1 MKFVKSFV
9 TVAVLLAICLSLVA
23 CSLSR
28 KDVVGTWTA
37 SWTYNGNSIQK
48 TIVIREDGTYTSTIY
63 RNSKHYETETGTYSI
78 DGKELN
84 LHPNGDK
91 GQSTPYDYKNGKL
104 DNNGHKFTKK

>member
-23 CSLSR
+23 CSISK
-28 KDVVGTWTA
+28 KDVVGTWKG
-37 SWTYNGNSIQK
+37 SWDYKGNHFDE
-48 TIVIREDGTYTSTIY
+48 TIVIREDGTYAATMY
-63 RNSKHYETETGTYSI
+63 KNHQYYKTETGTYSI

-91 GQSTPYDYKNGKL
+91 GQSTPYNYKSGKL
-104 DNNGHKFTKK
+104 ENNGHMFTRQ